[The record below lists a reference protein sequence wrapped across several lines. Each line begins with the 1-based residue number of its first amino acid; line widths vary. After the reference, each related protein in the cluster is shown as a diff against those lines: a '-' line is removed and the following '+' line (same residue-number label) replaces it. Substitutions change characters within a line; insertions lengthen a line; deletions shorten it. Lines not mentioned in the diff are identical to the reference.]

1 MVHNYEAGDSGTIAS
16 EDRSH
21 SLTLNKAA
29 VLYRARMLMP
39 SEYRLPHGWYLSNV
53 EYVVP
58 PLPEGSEL
66 RPLINKRKAQIRRGT
81 ATSRGGRR
89 EAATGRR
96 CSSVSG
102 RPRSSG
108 LPAQN
113 PAGSVASANALGGMG
128 GRQ

>member
-66 RPLINKRKAQIRRGT
+66 RPLINKR
-81 ATSRGGRR
+81 
-89 EAATGRR
+89 
-96 CSSVSG
+96 
-102 RPRSSG
+102 
-108 LPAQN
+108 
-113 PAGSVASANALGGMG
+113 
-128 GRQ
+128 